1 MSVADAVQRLDG
13 AGVGQMYSQ
22 FEAAILRIAVS
33 GKAEISESVDAMNA
47 ILFSFRAQGLA
58 APRRPQ

>member
-22 FEAAILRIAVS
+22 FEAAILRIAIS
-33 GKAEISESVDAMNA
+33 GQAEISESVDAMNS
-47 ILFSFRAQGLA
+47 ILFSFRARDPA
-58 APRRPQ
+58 ASRIQ